1 MACYLVTPQ
10 DNEVAKFVEVPA
22 GHKNWT
28 GRDVA
33 RLRGMYET
41 QKGKPLDISDPAKAA
56 KILAA
61 LRGKLLTTHIQRST
75 ENMVEAFRSLHRA
88 IPASVRYNRIRML
101 ATMFSGELDKMQL
114 ETPEFTR
121 QQLANG
127 IKDTEGVFHYGAGYI
142 FDRIYRRLRGTYA
155 AFADKRDKNYNPKK
169 AEAIATVLD
178 NFGALCAYTKASLRD
193 TEGIKLGSRINYAA
207 ETTSED
213 FGDND
218 LSVWFDPS
226 ENTKEAWQEAT
237 DMTSAFSSLSGAVRR
252 ILSTLRATD
261 EHGNYLEDDLGCPI
275 YINPVTAHQALLEDL
290 GRFETEDELIA
301 ALKKSSLPFAGQ
313 LLSVLK
319 NNNQVRTIFFG
330 DLYKCFQAYG
340 DIIYERGPQG
350 VVKTRT
356 RILNKLRNLLTGKYT
371 ARVKLGKTL
380 SANSVYDENGNI
392 NWANIWALRNYIY
405 ENFVPQELEGGT
417 IFQQEDNKRGLNTP
431 FGKSTITGKANM
443 LMHVSNALG
452 IDLDSET
459 ALKMAK
465 DKDLFYK
472 NGFVKSIRELVVGA
486 DGKTATGIDALL
498 TKADMEALTNREY
511 DKLSRKEKKF
521 LQLFKAQTA
530 TQARISKQGNIQEV
544 VNQML
549 DIVAKKREAFRI
561 ESRVHVKDSKGRS
574 KILYSHVTPSYMGT
588 FIERLNGYAYRNDKQ
603 AIQQFIRGKYLDSSM
618 FITPDGRILNRW
630 LQDLYTEDFNGNS
643 LAETMTYQ
651 RFLGSPDTDFENFT
665 SKKHALAMMHEYFFA
680 DNLKDSQGRKYA
692 NYPVFILGD
701 SGVSKFIRAKRY
713 SSQEILDG
721 MYDIFLSEIQ
731 RNRLL
736 ETVNNQLKAEGKKP
750 IDNTTDEKG
759 NTIKDFKMLPFLNDS
774 NYITGDPNTWTKAQV
789 QSAIQSYMKDAVA
802 EFKTNI
808 GRLGLLDKIEVP
820 AGNNTTRS
828 VYQYF
833 NDVIGEFAKDG
844 KSQDEALDTML
855 ANYYWNTKFATL
867 QQFQLMT
874 IDVAFYKDTKDLQ
887 KRYKEIHAPG
897 RPASI
902 QAKDFDGNYYC
913 GVDENGNFLP
923 ETCCY
928 FNDPQ
933 VNAELSNPEFMS
945 ALLYQYAQPE
955 HRAEV
960 QQAIKDGILVPK
972 ENTAEESARN
982 KKLKEIL
989 GGNFDTY
996 DSYRKNALA
1005 DGQGYRTLRSYR
1017 KIMGMLGKWT
1027 REMENAYTIINDLQ
1041 AQYGE
1046 DGEVPAEV
1054 IDQIAELAVVF
1065 QPIKP
1070 YMFTIE
1076 KYKMNDNGGVLN
1088 IPVQHKY
1095 AEAVLI
1101 PALLPA
1107 GSMARHMA
1115 LWMDRKGID
1124 LVGADKIVK
1133 VGGYGSTSFKN
1144 VNDRESLEA
1153 ALEAASIHKLN
1164 YQDYREQTNVP
1175 EHINSSRLFGTQLR
1189 KLIMAGLDM
1198 DKDYSSY
1205 MEGEMV
1211 NIGGQMRRLTGR
1223 NLVDFYNSLIVANI
1237 LDSYD
1242 DLAKEVEDPNKLAS
1256 ILQQAIINNSRQS
1269 LDNLLAFAME
1279 NGNFALPLFEGGME
1293 HDTAAMLMSIFKDR
1307 VNKQKILGGA
1317 AVQVSAM
1324 GIKGYEESGDLAY
1337 VGVDKD
1343 GNIVRSTDPDYA
1355 DHPAVNI
1362 KYAEIEVPWNLTVNV
1377 WDQEENNRK
1386 GAYVSK
1392 SLKFSD
1398 YCNSDGT
1405 LKTDANGNTLIEKR
1419 FPGILDRVLYRIPTE
1434 RDYSMIRAKI
1444 VRFSPEAAGGTIKVP
1459 AQGTTQA
1466 GFDFDI
1472 DKLYFHMREFYIK
1485 SNKFA
1490 DTLGAA
1496 LASQLKT
1503 REIGE
1508 ALLSVI
1514 DDPAEYDPT
1523 KSCLDQDENPQVARA
1538 VRNNMLLTLIEKR
1551 LEDPETFKQRT
1562 QPGGFADYSRA
1573 ARIMRELQ
1581 YGSLDGIVST
1591 RTSTTTTRH
1600 GAEIWNGYWTR
1611 EQVAAQTDKIF
1622 LFGDNT
1628 DDRVNTHYVPRA
1640 TQAVIRGLP
1649 NAIGIDTKKNRGT
1662 GNGSYFID
1670 ADFDTFK
1677 AQVDEAIQK
1686 AKDSGKTIVIPAD
1699 GIGTGKAMLA
1709 EKAPKCFA
1717 YLQQELDKLKE
1728 GKTTTTT
1735 VTAGK
1740 IDFAKLQ
1747 ERAKD
1752 KKSDPEPNY
1761 DPSDP
1766 FTIITYNQM
1775 NQAAGKLIGIFA
1787 NQNTNHAFASLMSEF
1802 KLKKPLS
1809 FCEHSYNDLLHAPKD
1824 TDPALNIAECLSA
1837 SVDAVKDPVLNY
1849 LNFNTITADAAGLL
1863 ARLGYTGF
1871 EIGLLFNQTSIREA
1885 CDLALNEGVTIDV
1898 AIAKMVDNYTK
1909 VLQAK
1914 GAQST
1919 GEDALGKQTL
1929 ANMIL
1934 EGRRISEQD
1943 KEVSGNFA
1951 AHQLKVLKF
1960 FKEVLDTASEVS
1972 DFVTTTKFTASNSVG
1987 STFGDMYA
1995 QQMRVKKYITGFSNP
2010 KRRVSMKVTKNIFT
2024 PLQLDADKGGKEAY
2038 LNSLVNHNGSDQGN
2052 PFAYEQAMYDM
2063 NVRFVRSMAKYFP
2076 YETRNYC
2083 QARNLAASLSKTGT
2097 LDAETIND
2105 LHSEML
2111 SYILALQDGDFNGD
2125 NMHIDIDHPEDVM
2138 TNREYYLE
2146 HFPERIAQK
2155 LEENPSWKK
2164 EFAIFEYMLVESQEV
2179 PDRYG
2184 TKEVLELKL
2193 QDVGGLSP
2201 EQKDAVR
2208 DSWAEIAESPEFGGS
2223 ANELSPLARDLFLYC
2238 YYKAGFEFSPKSF
2251 MHLAPV
2257 TLKEKVIV
2265 DRQGTTYKELL
2276 DRILEGENA
2285 ASPVMID
2292 QIRFA
2297 KTFIAD
2303 HVDNYRFTYKVRS
2316 GKAATELDKIIT
2328 AASGGQQMKSS
2339 FTVTAD
2345 KLGENTQLFIGVD
2358 NGKISWIPAIRIG
2371 DRLFIADRRD
2381 TEMFNVS
2388 SEDDNS
2394 MTYTFVGNIE
2404 GGKVLRQLTKPQQ
2417 TQSNSGAEHTPQKI
2431 DHSESVPVTP
2441 IKKESV
2447 PASKIVDIVK
2457 AVAKAML
2464 QRGELMREDVE
2475 EFIKNF
2481 SSTLSSA
2488 SNAELQ
2494 EFLQQ
2499 AKQTYGELKDDNG
2512 NTIC

>member
-10 DNEVAKFVEVPA
+10 DNEVAKCVEVPA

-88 IPASVRYNRIRML
+88 IPSSVRYNRIRML

-114 ETPEFTR
+114 EAPEFTR

-127 IKDTEGVFHYGAGYI
+127 IEDTEGVFHYGAGYI

-155 AFADKRDKNYNPKK
+155 AFADKRDKNYNPEK

-178 NFGALCAYTKASLRD
+178 NFGALCAYTKAALRD

-237 DMTSAFSSLSGAVRR
+237 DMTSAFSSLSGVVRR

-261 EHGNYLEDDLGCPI
+261 EHGKYLEDDLGCPI
-275 YINPVTAHQALLEDL
+275 YINPVIAHQALLEDL
-290 GRFETEDELIA
+290 GRFETEDELLA
-301 ALKKSSLPFAGQ
+301 ALKKSNLPFAGQ

-330 DLYKCFQAYG
+330 DLYKLFQPYG
-340 DIIYERGPQG
+340 DVIYERGPQG

-356 RILNKLRNLLTGKYT
+356 RILNKLRNLLTGTYT

-380 SANSVYDENGNI
+380 SANSVYDEDGNI
-392 NWANIWALRNYIY
+392 NWANVWALRNYIY

-417 IFQQEDNKRGLNTP
+417 VFQQEDNKRGLNTS
-431 FGKSTITGKANM
+431 FGKATITGKANM
-443 LMHVSNALG
+443 LMHVSSALG

-498 TKADMEALTNREY
+498 TNTDMKALANGEY

-530 TQARISKQGNIQEV
+530 TQARTSKQGNIQEV

-574 KILYSHVTPSYMGT
+574 KILYSHVAPSYMGT
-588 FIERLNGYAYRNDKQ
+588 FIERLNGYAERKDKQ

-630 LQDLYTEDFNGNS
+630 LQDLYTEDFNGKS

-651 RFLGSPDTDFENFT
+651 RFLGSPDADFENFT
-665 SKKHALAMMHEYFFA
+665 SKQHALAMMHEYFFA
-680 DNLKDSQGRKYA
+680 ENLKDSEGRKYA

-713 SSQEILDG
+713 SAQEILDG
-721 MYDIFLSEIQ
+721 MYDIFLSEMQ

-736 ETVNNQLKAEGKKP
+736 EAVNEQLKAKGKKP
-750 IDNTTDEKG
+750 IDNTTDKNG
-759 NTIKDFKMLPFLNDS
+759 NTIKDFKMLPFLNDKK
-774 NYITGDPNTWTKAQV
+774 YITGDPTTWTKAQV
-789 QSAIQSYMKDAVA
+789 QSAIQAYMKDAVA
-802 EFKTNI
+802 EFKTKI
-808 GRLGLLDKIEVP
+808 GRLGLLDKVEVP
-820 AGNNTTRS
+820 AGNTTTKS

-833 NDVIGEFAKDG
+833 NDVIGEFAKDS
-844 KSQDEALDTML
+844 KSQDDALDTML

-874 IDVAFYKDTKDLQ
+874 IDVAFYKNTKDLQ

-928 FNDPQ
+928 FDDPQ

-945 ALLYQYAQPE
+945 ALLYQYAQPDR
-955 HRAEV
+955 RAEV

-972 ENTAEESARN
+972 ENAAEESARN
-982 KKLKEIL
+982 NKLKEIL
-989 GGNFDTY
+989 EGNFNTY

-1076 KYKMNDNGGVLN
+1076 KYRMNDNGGVLN

-1144 VNDRESLEA
+1144 VKDRESLEA
-1153 ALEAASIHKLN
+1153 ALEAASIHRLN

-1242 DLAKEVEDPNKLAS
+1242 ELAKEVEDPEKLAS
-1256 ILQQAIINNSRQS
+1256 ILQQAVINNSRQS

-1324 GIKGYEESGDLAY
+1324 GIKEYKESGDLAY
-1337 VGVDKD
+1337 VGVDED
-1343 GNIVRSTDPDYA
+1343 GNIVRSTDPNYA
-1355 DHPAVNI
+1355 NHPAVNTL
-1362 KYAEIEVPWNLTVNV
+1362 YAEIEVPWNLTVNV
-1377 WDQEENNRK
+1377 WDPEENNGK
-1386 GAYVSK
+1386 GAYIFK
-1392 SLKFSD
+1392 PLKFSD

-1405 LKTDANGNTLIEKR
+1405 LKTDDKGNTLIEKR

-1434 RDYSMIRAKI
+1434 RDYSMIRGKI
-1444 VRFSPEAAGGTIKVP
+1444 VRFSPEVAGGTIKVP

-1485 SNKFA
+1485 PNKFA

-1503 REIGE
+1503 QEVGE
-1508 ALLSVI
+1508 ALLSVV

-1523 KSCLDQDENPQVARA
+1523 KSCLDQNENPQVARA

-1551 LEDPETFKQRT
+1551 LEDSETFKQRT
-1562 QPGGFADYSRA
+1562 QPGGFADHSFA
-1573 ARIMRELQ
+1573 AREMREIL
-1581 YGSLDGIVST
+1581 YADESDITKDGRVDFGKVENRSM
-1591 RTSTTTTRH
+1591 
-1600 GAEIWNGYWTR
+1600 
-1611 EQVAAQTDKIF
+1611 DKS
-1622 LFGDNT
+1622 
-1628 DDRVNTHYVPRA
+1628 
-1640 TQAVIRGLP
+1640 
-1649 NAIGIDTKKNRGT
+1649 K
-1662 GNGSYFID
+1662 
-1670 ADFDTFK
+1670 
-1677 AQVDEAIQK
+1677 
-1686 AKDSGKTIVIPAD
+1686 
-1699 GIGTGKAMLA
+1699 
-1709 EKAPKCFA
+1709 
-1717 YLQQELDKLKE
+1717 
-1728 GKTTTTT
+1728 
-1735 VTAGK
+1735 
-1740 IDFAKLQ
+1740 
-1747 ERAKD
+1747 
-1752 KKSDPEPNY
+1752 DPEPNY

-1766 FTIITYNQM
+1766 YTIITYNQM

-1802 KLKKPLS
+1802 RLKKPLS
-1809 FCEHSYNDLLHAPKD
+1809 FCGHSYNDLLHAPKD

-1885 CDLALNEGVTIDV
+1885 CDLALNEGITIDV
-1898 AIAKMVDNYTK
+1898 AIAKIVDNYTK

-1919 GEDALGKQTL
+1919 GEDALEKQTL

-1951 AHQLKVLKF
+1951 AQQLKVLKF

-1995 QQMRVKKYITGFSNP
+1995 QQMRVKKYIDGFSNP
-2010 KRRVSMKVTKNIFT
+2010 KRRISMKVTKNIFT

-2038 LNSLVNHNGSDQGN
+2038 LNSLVNHNSSDQGN

-2063 NVRFVRSMAKYFP
+2063 NVRFVRSMSKYFP
-2076 YETRNYC
+2076 YETRNYR

-2125 NMHIDIDHPEDVM
+2125 NMHIDVNRPDDVM

-2146 HFPERIAQK
+2146 YFPGRIAK
-2155 LEENPSWKK
+2155 LLEEDPLLKK
-2164 EFAIFEYMLVESQEV
+2164 QFAIFEYMLIEAQEV
-2179 PDRYG
+2179 PDGYN

-2223 ANELSPLARDLFLYC
+2223 ASELSPLARDLFLYC

-2257 TLKEKVIV
+2257 VLKEKVII
-2265 DRQGTTYKELL
+2265 DRQGTTYKQLL
-2276 DRILEGENA
+2276 DRILEGEKA
-2285 ASPVMID
+2285 ASPVMVD
-2292 QIRFA
+2292 QIRFV

-2316 GKAATELDKIIT
+2316 GKAATELDKTIT
-2328 AASGGQQMKSS
+2328 VASGGQQMKSS
-2339 FTVTAD
+2339 FTVSAD

-2358 NGKISWIPAIRIG
+2358 NGKIGWIPAIRIG

-2441 IKKESV
+2441 IKKEPV
-2447 PASKIVDIVK
+2447 PTAKFIDIAK
-2457 AVAKAML
+2457 AVAKVKV
-2464 QRGELMREDVE
+2464 QREELMREEVDK
-2475 EFIKNF
+2475 FIKDF
-2481 SSTLSSA
+2481 SSSLASS
-2488 SNAELQ
+2488 SEAELQ
-2494 EFLQQ
+2494 AFFQY